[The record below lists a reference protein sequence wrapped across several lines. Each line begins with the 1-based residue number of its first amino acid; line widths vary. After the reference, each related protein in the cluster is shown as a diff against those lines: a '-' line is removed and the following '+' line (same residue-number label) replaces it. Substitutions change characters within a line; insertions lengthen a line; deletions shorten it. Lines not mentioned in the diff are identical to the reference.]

1 MATYIVHFNLQI
13 KTGISVMVPRDNPIT
28 FPAGADMNTLIRGVG
43 WGVVRIN
50 TSQWTGAKF
59 TMFSGSEVLL
69 LHFQIKQCCIYARCI

>member
-1 MATYIVHFNLQI
+1 
-13 KTGISVMVPRDNPIT
+13 MVPRDNPIT

-50 TSQWTGAKF
+50 TSQWTGAKL

-69 LHFQIKQCCIYARCI
+69 LHFQIK